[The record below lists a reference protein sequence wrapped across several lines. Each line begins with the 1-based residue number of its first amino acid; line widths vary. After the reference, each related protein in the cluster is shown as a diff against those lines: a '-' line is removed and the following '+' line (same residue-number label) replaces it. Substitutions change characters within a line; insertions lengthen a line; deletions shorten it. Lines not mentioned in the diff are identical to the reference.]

1 MPAFDGR
8 LFARGIY
15 LVLAALLLSTLF
27 FEVVPAVA
35 QSELATIFGRVTDPS
50 GAVISGAEVEVRNVD
65 TGISLTSATNT
76 DGLYTVPSLHPG
88 HYVISVRK
96 SGFRSVSATGLELN
110 VQDNVARNFSL
121 QVGSAAESVTVT
133 AQQTN
138 INTSDATVSTVIDRH
153 FADNLPLNGRSFQAL
168 IELTPGVVLTVNNGV
183 DTGDFSING
192 QRANANYWT
201 IDGVSANVGI
211 MPFGAGGNGLG
222 GAVGGFSAQ
231 GGTNSLVSVDALQEF
246 RIQTS
251 TYAPEFGRTP
261 GGQISIVTRAGTNQF
276 HGSAFDYVRNDAF
289 DANDWFA
296 VRDSLQKPEE
306 RQNDFGATLSGPIVQ
321 NRTFFFFSYEGLR
334 LRLPETLLTTV
345 PDQTARSNASP
356 AMQPFLNAFP
366 QPNGPEVL
374 DASGNP
380 TASAQFNSSF
390 SNVSSLD
397 AYSLRIDHNLTQTVS
412 IFGRYSY
419 SPSNLLQQGLS
430 TDPLSNVSAEQITT
444 QAATVGATWNLS
456 PTATSDLRIN
466 YSQTDS
472 SSHQSSDGIGGAVPI
487 IPPFPAPFSE
497 KDAFFAISVPT
508 LVHGLYGTGDQ
519 GRAVQRQI
527 NIVEAF
533 SLQHGTHSM
542 KFGVDYRRLSPI
554 DDRKRFTETAFFSNV
569 TSFAAGQTRF
579 TRLQSQAN
587 TTFLFKNLGVYAQD
601 TWRPRAKLS
610 LTYGMRWDVD
620 FAPTSINGPQFPSAT
635 GFNLNDLSNL
645 SLAAP
650 GTAPFHTTYDNVAPR
665 IGVAYQVA
673 GGAGRETVLRGGV
686 GVFYDLATSEIGN
699 LSVLG
704 YPFTA
709 STLVRGGFP
718 LASGTDTPPPI
729 QPPTA
734 ANQGTLV
741 AVDPHLTLPRSLEWN
756 LAIEQA
762 LGGQQSL
769 SASYV
774 GSVGRRLLQTSEI
787 LSPNPNVGTAFLT
800 ANTAESDYEALQL
813 QFNRRLSNRIQGLA
827 SYTWSHSIDD
837 ASAGSYGNLANRLVP
852 ESSANRASSDFDI
865 RHSLSAALTYDIPAP
880 SSGGVLNA
888 IIGGWS
894 IHNIVQLR
902 TAAPEDISDV
912 NFFVFANGAL
922 ADVRPDI
929 VPGKPLYITGQQ
941 CIVTFGIPCPGG
953 KGFNP
958 AAFRDPPVDPNTFD
972 PLRQGD
978 VARNFLRGFGA
989 VQWDCA
995 LHRDFTIRESMKLQF
1010 RAEAFNVLNRPN
1022 FAAPSNQ
1029 FGTTGFG
1036 LSNEMLGRSFDSG
1049 ISGSGA
1055 QSPLYQIGGPRS
1067 LQLALKF
1074 LF

>member
-1 MPAFDGR
+1 MPAFHVQLCFGR
-8 LFARGIY
+8 LYF
-15 LVLAALLLSTLF
+15 VLAALLLSALF

-35 QSELATIFGRVTDPS
+35 QSELATVFGRVTDPS
-50 GAVISGAEVEVRNVD
+50 GAVISGADVEVTNVD
-65 TGISLTSATNT
+65 TGISVTSATNA

-96 SGFRSVSATGLELN
+96 PGFRSVSATGLELN

-121 QVGSAAESVTVT
+121 QVGSASESVTVT
-133 AQQTN
+133 AEGEN
-138 INTSDATVSTVIDRH
+138 INTSDATVSTVVDRN
-153 FADNLPLNGRSFQAL
+153 FADNLPLNGRSFQTL

-201 IDGVSANVGI
+201 VDGVSANIGI

-222 GAVGGFSAQ
+222 GAVGAFSAQ

-251 TYAPEFGRTP
+251 SYAPEFGRTP

-296 VRDSLQKPEE
+296 VRDGLQKPEE

-321 NRTFFFFSYEGLR
+321 NRTFFFFSYEGFR
-334 LRLPETLLTTV
+334 LRLPQTLLTTV
-345 PDQTARSNASP
+345 PDQAARSNASP
-356 AMQPFLNAFP
+356 AIQPYLKAFP

-374 DASGNP
+374 DASGSP

-390 SNVSSLD
+390 SNASTLD
-397 AYSLRIDHNLTQTVS
+397 AYSLRIDHHLSQTVS

-419 SPSNLLQQGLS
+419 SPSNLLQRGLS
-430 TDPLSNVSAEQITT
+430 TAPLSNVSSEQITT
-444 QAATVGATWNLS
+444 QAATIGATWNFS
-456 PTATSDLRIN
+456 PIATSDLRMN

-472 SSHQSSDGIGGAVPI
+472 SSHQSSDDIGGAIPI
-487 IPPFPAPFSE
+487 APAFPTPFNE
-497 KDAFFAISVPT
+497 RDGFFAIFVPT
-508 LVHGLYGTGDQ
+508 LVNGLYAVGDL

-533 SLQHGTHSM
+533 SLQHASHSM

-554 DDRKRFTETAFFSNV
+554 DDRKKFTETAFFSNV
-569 TSFAAGQTRF
+569 TFFEAGQTRF

-601 TWRPRAKLS
+601 TWRPLPRLS
-610 LTYGMRWDVD
+610 LTYGIRWDVD

-650 GTAPFHTTYDNVAPR
+650 GTPPFHTTYDNVAPR
-665 IGVAYQVA
+665 IGIAYQVA
-673 GGAGRETVLRGGV
+673 GGTGRETVLRGGV
-686 GVFYDLATSEIGN
+686 GLFYDLATSEIGN

-709 STLVRGGFP
+709 SKLVLGSFP
-718 LASGTDTPPPI
+718 LASGTDTPPTI
-729 QPPTA
+729 QPPSAT
-734 ANQGTLV
+734 NQGTLI
-741 AVDPHLTLPRSLEWN
+741 AVDPNLQLPRSLEWN

-769 SASYV
+769 SASYI
-774 GSVGRRLLQTSEI
+774 GSVGRRLLQTTEI
-787 LSPNPNVGTAFLT
+787 LSPNPNVGSAFLT
-800 ANTAESDYEALQL
+800 GNTAESDYEALQL
-813 QFNRRLSNRIQGLA
+813 QFNRRLSNRVQGLA
-827 SYTWSHSIDD
+827 SYTWAHSIDS
-837 ASAGSYGNLANRLVP
+837 ASAGSYGNLANKLVP
-852 ESSANRASSDFDI
+852 GANSNRASSDFDI

-880 SSGGVLNA
+880 SSAGVVNA
-888 IIGGWS
+888 ILSGWS
-894 IHNIVQLR
+894 LHNILQFR
-902 TAAPEDISDV
+902 TAAPEDVSDV

-941 CIVTFGIPCPGG
+941 CIVEFGMPCPGG

-958 AAFRDPPVDPNTFD
+958 AAFTDPPIDPNTFG
-972 PLRQGD
+972 PVRQGD
-978 VARNFLRGFGA
+978 VPRNFLRGFGA
-989 VQWDCA
+989 FQWDCA
-995 LHRDFTIRESMKLQF
+995 LHRDFTLRESVKLQF

-1022 FAAPSNQ
+1022 FAAPNNQ
-1029 FGTTGFG
+1029 FGTTEFG
-1036 LSNEMLGRSFDSG
+1036 ISNEMLGRSLDSG